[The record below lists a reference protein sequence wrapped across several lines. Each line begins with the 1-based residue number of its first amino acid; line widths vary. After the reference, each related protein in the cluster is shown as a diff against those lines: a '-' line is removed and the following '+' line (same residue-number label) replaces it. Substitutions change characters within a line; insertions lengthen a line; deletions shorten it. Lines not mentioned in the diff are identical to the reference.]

1 MKMIDPGLKDRVVLI
16 TGANHGIGA
25 ATAQAFAALG
35 AHVFV
40 HYFRLLGDP
49 AAAGDASAPG
59 TARHAADREQSAGA
73 VLDAIRAYGVQAAA
87 AEADLSDPASIPQ
100 LFERAEAALGPVE
113 ILVNNAAGWQADT
126 FVPSGD
132 AQVNPL
138 PQLWSDNV
146 TGTLTPASIDVH
158 FAVNSRA
165 LALMMAEFARRHRV
179 RGATWGRIIN
189 LSTGGAYVF
198 PGEVSYGAS
207 KAALEAYSRSAAKE
221 LGQFGITVN
230 VVSPGPTQT
239 GWITPALED
248 ALLPSIP
255 MGRIGQPEDIASA
268 IVFFASEQAGYI
280 TGQLLHAGGGQTM

>member
-1 MKMIDPGLKDRVVLI
+1 MRIDPGLKGRVVLI
-16 TGANHGIGA
+16 TGANQGIGA
-25 ATAQAFAALG
+25 ATAKAFAALG

-49 AAAGDASAPG
+49 AASGDTSMPG
-59 TARHAADREQSAGA
+59 AARHAADREQGADA

-87 AEADLSDPASIPQ
+87 AEADLSDPASIPA
-100 LFERAEAALGPVE
+100 LFERVEAGLGPVE
-113 ILVNNAAGWQADT
+113 ILVNNSASWQADT
-126 FVPSGD
+126 FVPSGA
-132 AQVNPL
+132 AQFNTL
-138 PQLWSDNV
+138 PELWSDHV
-146 TGTLTPASIDVH
+146 TGTLTPASIDAH

-165 LALMMAEFARRHRV
+165 LALMMAEFARRHRA

-239 GWITPALED
+239 GWITPALEET
-248 ALLPSIP
+248 LLPSIP

-280 TGQLLHAGGGQTM
+280 TGQLLHVGGGQTV

>member
-1 MKMIDPGLKDRVVLI
+1 M
-16 TGANHGIGA
+16 
-25 ATAQAFAALG
+25 
-35 AHVFV
+35 
-40 HYFRLLGDP
+40 
-49 AAAGDASAPG
+49 
-59 TARHAADREQSAGA
+59 
-73 VLDAIRAYGVQAAA
+73 
-87 AEADLSDPASIPQ
+87 
-100 LFERAEAALGPVE
+100 
-113 ILVNNAAGWQADT
+113 
-126 FVPSGD
+126 PSGD
-132 AQVNPL
+132 AQFNTL

-146 TGTLTPASIDVH
+146 TGTLTPASIDAH

-165 LALMMAEFARRHRV
+165 LALMMAEFARRHRA
-179 RGATWGRIIN
+179 RGALWGRIIN

-280 TGQLLHAGGGQTM
+280 TGQLLHVGGGQTV